1 MNSIS
6 DIQKKI
12 ENEINLLFAEIKKQP
27 KELYAPISYTMQ
39 LGGKRMRPALLL
51 LSCEMF
57 GGKIKDAIPAAIA
70 IEVFHNFSLVH
81 DDIMD
86 NAPLRRSK
94 PTVHKKW
101 NSNIAILSGDVML
114 VQAYQQLA
122 KTNSKNL
129 LQLFESFN
137 TTAIEVCEG
146 QQMDMNFETQK
157 NVSIAD
163 YIKMIE
169 LKTAVLLAA
178 SLKMGALIANTS
190 EKNANLIYDF
200 GRNMGIAF
208 QLHDDILDLYGDT
221 QKVGKQQGGDIIANK
236 KTYLLLKAL
245 EFSNSTKKK
254 ELVRW
259 INKKSFAPQ
268 KKVKAV
274 KKIFDSLQ
282 IKSYAEKEMTNYFNK
297 AISAL
302 QKISVSENLKQPLF
316 YFAESLM
323 QREK

>member
-1 MNSIS
+1 MTSIS
-6 DIQKKI
+6 DIQNKI
-12 ENEINLLFAEIKKQP
+12 EKEIFILFADIKKQP
-27 KELYAPISYTMQ
+27 KELYSPISYTMQ

-51 LSCEMF
+51 LACEMF
-57 GGKIKDAIPAAIA
+57 NGKTKDAMSAALA

-101 NSNIAILSGDVML
+101 NQNIAILSGDVML
-114 VQAYQQLA
+114 VQAYELLS
-122 KTNSKNL
+122 KTKSNNF
-129 LQLFESFN
+129 LQLLELFN

-169 LKTAVLLAA
+169 LKTSVLLAA

-190 EKNANLIYDF
+190 EINANLIYEF

-245 EFSNSTKKK
+245 ELADSKSKK
-254 ELVRW
+254 ELASW
-259 INKKSFAPQ
+259 IDKKNFIA
-268 KKVKAV
+268 KEKVKEV

-282 IKSYAEKEMTNYFNK
+282 IKSYAEKEMIKYFKK
-297 AISAL
+297 AISSL
-302 QKISVSENLKQPLF
+302 RKISISEKQKHPLY